1 MQRGSSM
8 KDLIITDNHIHVDP
22 LNGEGPVEVA
32 KKFQRAGG
40 NVMIIPNKP
49 TWTVGRSCSFDEAME
64 LVIKYVN
71 RINAELDVKAA
82 EHRAAE
88 HEVFEASK
96 SKILKVFGQSN
107 SKNLKAFAVVGAH
120 PAELSMRIKNGV
132 ELSIAEKMMREA
144 LESAQKL
151 VLEGDA
157 IAMGEIGRPHY
168 EVSKEE
174 LEVHNKL
181 ILYAMELAADAD
193 CALQLHTES
202 ACEEQFLEFAE
213 MADKAGIER
222 KRVIKHF
229 SGPLVSEEE
238 NHCLTPSLIATR
250 SVLVEG
256 LKKGNNFLMETD
268 YLDMKSRPGAVLGP
282 KTVPRRTKELLRN
295 GILTEEDAYRIH
307 VENVEKVYGIDLE

>member
-1 MQRGSSM
+1 M

-49 TWTVGRSCSFDEAME
+49 TWTARRSCSLDEAME
-64 LVIKYVN
+64 LVIKHVGE
-71 RINAELDVKAA
+71 INAELDVKA
-82 EHRAAE
+82 
-88 HEVFEASK
+88 
-96 SKILKVFGQSN
+96 
-107 SKNLKAFAVVGAH
+107 FAIVGPH
-120 PAELSMRIKNGV
+120 PAELSRRIENGMD
-132 ELSIAEKMMREA
+132 LSIAEEMMREA

-151 VLEGDA
+151 VMEGEA

-193 CALQLHTES
+193 CALQLHSES
-202 ACEEQFLEFAE
+202 AGEKQFLEFAE
-213 MADKAGIER
+213 MADKAGIDR

-238 NHCLTPSLIATR
+238 THGLTPSLIATR

-282 KTVPRRTKELLRN
+282 KTVPKRTKELLRD
-295 GILTEEDAYRIH
+295 GILTEEDAYMIH
-307 VENVEKVYGIDLE
+307 VEMTEKVYGISERVL

>member
-1 MQRGSSM
+1 M

-49 TWTVGRSCSFDEAME
+49 TWTARRSCSLDEAME
-64 LVIKYVN
+64 LVIKHVGE
-71 RINAELDVKAA
+71 INAEVDVKAV
-82 EHRAAE
+82 EHR
-88 HEVFEASK
+88 VFGHSK
-96 SKILKVFGQSN
+96 SEI
-107 SKNLKAFAVVGAH
+107 LKAFAIVGPH
-120 PAELSMRIKNGV
+120 PAELSRRIENGMD
-132 ELSIAEKMMREA
+132 LSIAEEMMREA

-151 VLEGDA
+151 VMEGEA

-193 CALQLHTES
+193 CALQLHSES
-202 ACEEQFLEFAE
+202 AGEKQFLEFAE
-213 MADKAGIER
+213 MADKAGIDR

-238 NHCLTPSLIATR
+238 THGLTPSLIATR

-282 KTVPRRTKELLRN
+282 KTVPRRTKELLRD
-295 GILTEEDAYRIH
+295 GILTEEDAYMIH
-307 VENVEKVYGIDLE
+307 VEMTEKVYGISERIL

>member
-22 LNGEGPVEVA
+22 LNGEGPVGVA

-40 NVMIIPNKP
+40 NVMIIPNKL
-49 TWTVGRSCSFDEAME
+49 TWTVGRSCRFDDAME
-64 LVIKYVN
+64 LVIKCVGE
-71 RINAELDVKAA
+71 INAELDM
-82 EHRAAE
+82 
-88 HEVFEASK
+88 
-96 SKILKVFGQSN
+96 
-107 SKNLKAFAVVGAH
+107 KAFAIVGAH
-120 PAELSMRIKNGV
+120 PAELSMRIKNGM
-132 ELSIAEKMMREA
+132 ELSIAEKMMRES
-144 LESAQKL
+144 LESAQKQ
-151 VLEGDA
+151 VMEGEA
-157 IAMGEIGRPHY
+157 IAIGEIGRPHY

-174 LEVHNKL
+174 FGVHNKL
-181 ILYAMELAADAD
+181 ILYSMELAADAD
-193 CALQLHTES
+193 CAVQLHTES

-222 KRVIKHF
+222 ERVIKHF
-229 SGPLVSEEE
+229 SGPLVSENET
-238 NHCLTPSLIATR
+238 HGLTPSLIATR

-268 YLDMKSRPGAVLGP
+268 YLDMKNRPGAVLGP
-282 KTVPRRTKELLRN
+282 KTVPMRTKELLRN